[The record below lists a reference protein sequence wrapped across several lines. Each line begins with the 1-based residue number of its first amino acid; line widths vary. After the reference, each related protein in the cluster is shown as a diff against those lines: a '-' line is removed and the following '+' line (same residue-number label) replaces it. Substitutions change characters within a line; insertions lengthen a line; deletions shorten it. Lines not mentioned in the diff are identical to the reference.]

1 MDNTPISSIFS
12 HLPEKV
18 ANVCEMGNVYR
29 EKHEILE
36 KEEGIMGFQ
45 ERKGRISGRRK
56 EIGFNLE
63 LGGEERK
70 LDWIPDSGEGLSQV
84 FE

>member
-1 MDNTPISSIFS
+1 
-12 HLPEKV
+12 
-18 ANVCEMGNVYR
+18 MGNVHR

-45 ERKGRISGRRK
+45 ERKGRISGKRQ

-63 LGGEERK
+63 LGEERK
-70 LDWIPDSGEGLSQV
+70 
-84 FE
+84 